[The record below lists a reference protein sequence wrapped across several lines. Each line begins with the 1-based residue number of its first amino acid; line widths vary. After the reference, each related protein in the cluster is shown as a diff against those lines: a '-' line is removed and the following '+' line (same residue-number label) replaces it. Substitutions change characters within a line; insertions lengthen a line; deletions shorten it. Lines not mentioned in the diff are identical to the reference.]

1 MIKISKLA
9 PNKLF
14 NKMKRIFL
22 LFTFL
27 LGFAQMRADEGM
39 WLLMLIKRLNGVD
52 MQKEGLHLTP
62 EEIYSVNNSSLKD
75 AIVSFGG
82 FCTGEIVSDKGLIFT
97 NHHCGYGAVAAAST
111 PSKDYLKNGFWAM
124 KEKDEFN
131 AKDLYVRFLV
141 RMDDATQRI
150 NSKLNNNMSAAERKA
165 VIDAETKAIQTENSE
180 NGKYTVVVRDFFNGN
195 EFYYFVYQDYK
206 DIRLVGAPPSSLG
219 KYGGDTDNWEW
230 PRHTADFTVFRVYA
244 DAAGN
249 PSEFKP
255 TNVPLKPK
263 HFLPVSLK
271 GIKPGDFSMILGY
284 PGRTNRYLTSYGIN
298 QMVSKDYPAWVETSK
313 MAMDVMKKYMDK
325 DKTTQLA
332 YASQYASVANYWKNR
347 QGTIDAVIKN
357 GTIGDKQN
365 IEKTFRQWA
374 AQPGNEMYD
383 GVLEEIATYYKQV
396 SERNVERNYSSL
408 LTRNAKYISL
418 AFQLAPTLDAYA
430 KQDMAGRLAMKPKVE
445 AAIKA
450 AYDNINPELEG
461 EMLNS
466 LVNLYK
472 TRVNADVASP
482 TIMALDANNLST
494 VAFSSIFAN
503 KTSVTNYILNPD
515 RLKLDADPLLKIAKG
530 IADDQRVSSERFVK
544 IDDNFAK
551 NNRLFLAGLM
561 KAMPEKKFYPDAN
574 STMRLT
580 YGQIDTLPMR
590 DDRNYFGV
598 TENYYTTMEGLVGKY
613 KAGDEEFDL
622 PQRVIALQN
631 AKDYGQYADKAGY
644 LPVNFLSNNDITGGN
659 SGSPVI
665 DGDGN
670 LIGIA
675 FDGNSEALSGDIVF
689 EDKWQKTIS
698 VDVRFVLWTIDKYA
712 GARRIVDELKLVRD
726 ENTPADTGASKIKNV
741 APAKKKK
748 K

>member
-1 MIKISKLA
+1 
-9 PNKLF
+9 
-14 NKMKRIFL
+14 MKRIFL

-39 WLLMLIKRLNGVD
+39 WLLMLVKRLNGVD
-52 MQKEGLHLTP
+52 MQKEGLRLTP

-111 PSKDYLKNGFWAM
+111 PEKDYLKNGFWAKNE
-124 KEKDEFN
+124 KEEFN
-131 AKDLYVRFLV
+131 SKDLYVRFLV

-150 NSKLNNNMSAAERKA
+150 NSKLNNEMSAAQRKA

-206 DIRLVGAPPSSLG
+206 DIRLVGAPPSSIG
-219 KYGGDTDNWEW
+219 KFGGDTDNWEW
-230 PRHTADFTVFRVYA
+230 PRHTGDFTVFRVYA

-249 PSEFKP
+249 PAEFKP

-284 PGRTNRYLTSYGIN
+284 PGRTNRYLTSYGIE
-298 QMVSKDYPAWVETSK
+298 QMVTKDYPAWVETSK
-313 MAMDVMKKYMDK
+313 MAMDIMKKYMDK
-325 DKTTQLA
+325 DKTTQLG

-347 QGTIDAVIKN
+347 QGTIDAVEKN
-357 GTIGDKQN
+357 GTITDKREL
-365 IEKTFRQWA
+365 EKKFNDWA
-374 AQPGNEMYD
+374 MQPGNEMYD
-383 GVLEEIATYYKQV
+383 DVLEAIQNYYSQV
-396 SERNVERNYSSL
+396 SNRNVERNYASL
-408 LTRNAKYISL
+408 LMRNAKYIAL
-418 AFQLAPTLDAYA
+418 ANGLAPALDAYA
-430 KQDMAGRLAMKPKVE
+430 KQDMAGRLAMKAKLETAV
-445 AAIKA
+445 KD
-450 AYDNINPELEG
+450 AYDNINTNLEG

-466 LVNLYK
+466 LVNLYQ
-472 TRVNADVASP
+472 TRVKSDVASP
-482 TIMALDANNLST
+482 TLMALDAKNLSNL
-494 VAFSSIFAN
+494 AFSSLFAN
-503 KTSVTNYILNPD
+503 KTSVTNYIMNPD
-515 RLKLDADPLLKIAKG
+515 RLKLDADPLLKIARG
-530 IADDQRVSSERFVK
+530 IIADQKTSNDKYVLL
-544 IDDNFAK
+544 DDSFAK

-580 YGQIDTLPMR
+580 YGQIDTLPVR

-598 TENYYTTMEGLVGKY
+598 TDNYYTTMEGLVGKY

-689 EDKWQKTIS
+689 ENEWQKTIS
-698 VDVRFVLWTIDKYA
+698 VDIRFVLWTIDKYA

-726 ENTPADTGASKIKNV
+726 ENTPADTGKSKIKIA
-741 APAKKKK
+741 APVKKKK
-748 K
+748 

>member
-1 MIKISKLA
+1 
-9 PNKLF
+9 
-14 NKMKRIFL
+14 MKRIFL

-150 NSKLNNNMSAAERKA
+150 NSKLNNNMTAAERKA

-418 AFQLAPTLDAYA
+418 AYQLAPTLDAYA

-472 TRVNADVASP
+472 TRVNADVSSP

>member
-1 MIKISKLA
+1 
-9 PNKLF
+9 
-14 NKMKRIFL
+14 
-22 LFTFL
+22 
-27 LGFAQMRADEGM
+27 
-39 WLLMLIKRLNGVD
+39 

-141 RMDDATQRI
+141 RMDDASQRI
-150 NSKLNNNMSAAERKA
+150 NSKLNNNMTAAERKA

-325 DKTTQLA
+325 DKTTQLG

-365 IEKTFRQWA
+365 IERTFRQWA

-396 SERNVERNYSSL
+396 SDRNVERNYASL
-408 LTRNAKYISL
+408 LTRNAKYIAL

-445 AAIKA
+445 AAIKD

-472 TRVNADVASP
+472 TRVKADVASS

-494 VAFSSIFAN
+494 VAFSSLFAN
-503 KTSVTNYILNPD
+503 KTSVTNFVLNPD
-515 RLKLDADPLLKIAKG
+515 RLKLDADPLLKIARG
-530 IADDQRVSSERFVK
+530 IAEDQKASGERFVK

-580 YGQIDTLPMR
+580 YGQIDTLPIR

-726 ENTPADTGASKIKNV
+726 ENTPADTGASKIKTA

>member
-1 MIKISKLA
+1 
-9 PNKLF
+9 
-14 NKMKRIFL
+14 MKRIFL

-39 WLLMLIKRLNGVD
+39 WLLMLVKRLNGVD

-124 KEKDEFN
+124 NQKEEFN
-131 AKDLYVRFLV
+131 SKDLYVRFLV

-150 NSKLNNNMSAAERKA
+150 NSKLNNGMSAAERKA

-195 EFYYFVYQDYK
+195 EFYFFVYQDYK
-206 DIRLVGAPPSSLG
+206 DIRLVGAPPSAIG

-230 PRHTADFTVFRVYA
+230 PRHTGDFTVFRVYA

-325 DKTTQLA
+325 DKTTQLG

-357 GTIGDKQN
+357 GTISDKQN
-365 IEKTFRQWA
+365 IEKTFREWSV
-374 AQPGNEMYD
+374 QPGNEMYD
-383 GVLEEIATYYKQV
+383 GVLDQIATYYKQV
-396 SERNVERNYSSL
+396 TDRNVERNYASL
-408 LTRNAKYISL
+408 LTRNAKYIAL
-418 AFQLAPTLDAYA
+418 AYQMAPTLDAYA

-445 AAIKA
+445 AAIKD
-450 AYDNINPELEG
+450 AYDNINTELEG

-472 TRVNADVASP
+472 TKVKADVASQ
-482 TIMALDANNLST
+482 TIMALDANTLSN
-494 VAFSSIFAN
+494 VAYSSIFAN
-503 KTSVTNYILNPD
+503 KTSVTNFVLNPD

-530 IADDQRVSSERFVK
+530 VADDQRISSERFVK

-580 YGQIDTLPMR
+580 YGQIDTLPIR

-598 TENYYTTMEGLVGKY
+598 TDNYYTTMEGLVGKY

-698 VDVRFVLWTIDKYA
+698 VDIRFVLWTIDKYA

-741 APAKKKK
+741 PAKKKK

>member
-1 MIKISKLA
+1 
-9 PNKLF
+9 
-14 NKMKRIFL
+14 MKRIFL

-150 NSKLNNNMSAAERKA
+150 NSKLNNNMTAAERKA

-418 AFQLAPTLDAYA
+418 AYQLAPTLDAYA

-472 TRVNADVASP
+472 TRVNTDVASP

>member
-1 MIKISKLA
+1 
-9 PNKLF
+9 
-14 NKMKRIFL
+14 MKRILL

-27 LGFAQMRADEGM
+27 LSFAQMRADEGM

-82 FCTGEIVSDKGLIFT
+82 FCTGEIVSGQGLIFT

-111 PSKDYLKNGFWAM
+111 PEKDYLKNGFWAM
-124 KEKDEFN
+124 KQKDEFN

-165 VIDAETKAIQTENSE
+165 VIDAETKAIQSENSE

-206 DIRLVGAPPSSLG
+206 DIRLVGAPPSALG
-219 KYGGDTDNWEW
+219 KFGGDTDNWEW

-249 PSEFKP
+249 PAEYSP
-255 TNVPLKPK
+255 SNVPLKPK

-271 GIKPGDFSMILGY
+271 GVKPGDFSMILGY
-284 PGRTNRYLTSYGIN
+284 PGRTNRYLTSYGIQ
-298 QMVSKDYPAWVETSK
+298 QMVNKDYPAWVEASK
-313 MAMDVMKKYMDK
+313 LAMDVMKKYMDK
-325 DKTTQLA
+325 DKGTQLN

-357 GTIGDKQN
+357 GTITDKQKVEEKFKTWAVRPEN
-365 IEKTFRQWA
+365 IAEYET
-374 AQPGNEMYD
+374 
-383 GVLEEIATYYKQV
+383 VLEDIGLYYKQT
-396 SERNVERNYSSL
+396 SDRNVERMYMSQLS
-408 LTRNAKYISL
+408 RNAKYFTL
-418 AFQLAPTLDAYA
+418 ALQVGSVLKAYA
-430 KQDMAGRLAMKPKVE
+430 DQDMKGRLAMKPKVD
-445 AAIKA
+445 AALKS
-450 AYDNINPELEG
+450 AYENINTKLEG

-466 LVNLYK
+466 MVNLYQ
-472 TRVNADVASP
+472 TRVNKDVASE
-482 TIMALDANNLST
+482 TIMGLDAKNLSN
-494 VAFSSIFAN
+494 VAYSSIFAN
-503 KTSVTNYILNPD
+503 KTSATNFVLNPD
-515 RLKLDADPLLKIAKG
+515 KLKLDADPLWKIANG
-530 IADDQRVSSERFVK
+530 LVADQRASAERFVK

-580 YGQIDTLPMR
+580 YGTVDTLPIR
-590 DDRNYFGV
+590 TDRNYFGI
-598 TENYYTTMEGLVGKY
+598 TDNYYTDMTGLVGKY
-613 KAGDEEFDL
+613 KKGDEEFDL
-622 PQRVIALQN
+622 PQRVIDLYN
-631 AKDYGQYADKAGY
+631 LKDFGQYADAKGY
-644 LPVNFLSNNDITGGN
+644 MPVNFLSNNDITGGN

-689 EDKWQKTIS
+689 EPEWQKTIN

-712 GARRIVDELKLVRD
+712 GARRLIDELQLVRD
-726 ENTPADTGASKIKNV
+726 ENTPADTKTKMPKAT
-741 APAKKKK
+741 PAKGKRK
-748 K
+748 

>member
-1 MIKISKLA
+1 
-9 PNKLF
+9 
-14 NKMKRIFL
+14 MKRILL

-27 LGFAQMRADEGM
+27 LSFVQMRADEGM
-39 WLLMLIKRLNGVD
+39 WLLMLVKRLNGVD

-82 FCTGEIVSDKGLIFT
+82 FCTGEIVSNQGLIFT

-111 PSKDYLKNGFWAM
+111 PEKDYLKNGFWAM
-124 KEKDEFN
+124 KQKDEFN

-165 VIDAETKAIQTENSE
+165 VIDAETKAIQSENSE

-206 DIRLVGAPPSSLG
+206 DIRLVGAPPSALG
-219 KYGGDTDNWEW
+219 KFGGDTDNWEW

-249 PSEFKP
+249 PAEFSP
-255 TNVPLKPK
+255 SNVPLKPK

-271 GIKPGDFSMILGY
+271 GVKPGDFSMILGY
-284 PGRTNRYLTSYGIN
+284 PGRTNRYLTSYGIQ
-298 QMVSKDYPAWVETSK
+298 QMVNKDYPAWVEASK
-313 MAMDVMKKYMDK
+313 LAMDVMKKYMDK
-325 DKTTQLA
+325 DKGTQLN

-357 GTIGDKQN
+357 GTIADKQK
-365 IEKTFRQWA
+365 IEERFKTWA
-374 AQPGNEMYD
+374 VQPANVAENEN
-383 GVLEEIATYYKQV
+383 VLENIGIYYKQT
-396 SERNVERNYSSL
+396 SDRNVERMYMTQLS
-408 LTRNAKYISL
+408 RNSKYFTL
-418 AFQLAPTLDAYA
+418 ALQVGSVLQAYA
-430 KQDMAGRLAMKPKVE
+430 KQDMAGRVAMKPKVE
-445 AAIKA
+445 AALKA
-450 AYDNINPELEG
+450 AYENINTKLEG
-461 EMLNS
+461 EMMNS
-466 LVNLYK
+466 MVNLYQQ
-472 TRVNADVASP
+472 RVNKDVASE
-482 TIMALDANNLST
+482 TIMGLDANNLSN
-494 VAFSSIFAN
+494 VAYSSIFAN
-503 KTSVTNYILNPD
+503 KTSATNFMLNPD
-515 RLKLDADPLLKIAKG
+515 ALKLDADPLWKIANG
-530 IADDQRVSSERFVK
+530 IVADQRASAERFVK

-580 YGQIDTLPMR
+580 YGTVDKLPIR
-590 DDRNYFGV
+590 SDRNYFGI
-598 TENYYTTMEGLVGKY
+598 TDNYYTDMTGLVGKY
-613 KAGDEEFDL
+613 KKGDEEFDL
-622 PQRVIALQN
+622 PQRVIDLYN
-631 AKDYGQYADKAGY
+631 LKDFGQYADAKGY
-644 LPVNFLSNNDITGGN
+644 MPVNFLSNNDITGGN

-665 DGDGN
+665 DADGN

-689 EDKWQKTIS
+689 EPEWQKTIN

-712 GARRIVDELKLVRD
+712 GARRLIDELQLVKD
-726 ENTPADTGASKIKNV
+726 ENTPADTKTKMPKAT
-741 APAKKKK
+741 PAKGKKK
-748 K
+748 

>member
-1 MIKISKLA
+1 
-9 PNKLF
+9 
-14 NKMKRIFL
+14 MKRIFL

-150 NSKLNNNMSAAERKA
+150 NSKLNNNMTAAERKA

-418 AFQLAPTLDAYA
+418 AYQLAPTLDAYA

-494 VAFSSIFAN
+494 IAFSSIFAN